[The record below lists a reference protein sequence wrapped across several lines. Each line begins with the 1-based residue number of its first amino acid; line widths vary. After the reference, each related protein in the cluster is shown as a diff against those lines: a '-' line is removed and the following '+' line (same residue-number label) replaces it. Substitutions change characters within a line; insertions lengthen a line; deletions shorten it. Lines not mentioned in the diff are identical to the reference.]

1 MNVGVHEKVPDV
13 LPAPAVNVLPV
24 VAGEE
29 AAVKDVM
36 ALPSG
41 SFAVTVKERRTF
53 SFTVCVAGAVTVGG
67 LSAGAPIVSVVAA
80 EPDRAFAAVNVSV
93 NVPVIPGV
101 QLNVPDVFPAPAVNV
116 EPVVAGVL
124 TSVKDV
130 IAWPSGSV
138 AVTVIGV
145 IAVPDVPEA
154 EAGAV
159 TTGARSTLFTVTVV
173 AAVPESAFVAVTV
186 TVYVPDCVNVG
197 VHEKVPDVLPA
208 PAVNVLPVVAGAD
221 AAVKDVIASPSGS
234 AAVTV

>member
-1 MNVGVHEKVPDV
+1 MADEFEALIANVLPVIGGLLVLVKDVTGWPSGSVAVSVKVISVFSAPEAVAGAVTTGARSTLLTVTVVAAEPERAFDAVNVTVYVPACVNVGVHEKVPLV
-13 LPAPAVNVLPV
+13 LPPFAVNVLPV

-41 SFAVTVKERRTF
+41 SFAVTVNERRAF

-116 EPVVAGVL
+116 
-124 TSVKDV
+124 
-130 IAWPSGSV
+130 
-138 AVTVIGV
+138 
-145 IAVPDVPEA
+145 
-154 EAGAV
+154 
-159 TTGARSTLFTVTVV
+159 
-173 AAVPESAFVAVTV
+173 
-186 TVYVPDCVNVG
+186 
-197 VHEKVPDVLPA
+197 
-208 PAVNVLPVVAGAD
+208 LPVVAGLL

-234 AAVTV
+234 AADTV